1 MPRTV
6 VVVGA
11 GISGL
16 AAALHLTRSAA
27 AAPKV
32 FLLEASDGT
41 GGWLQTTRTEDGAIF
56 EHGPRGVRP
65 AGTVGK
71 NTLQLVSE
79 LALDTDVI
87 PVTYS
92 NNASKDRYLFV
103 GGQLCKLPSNIRS
116 AFYRLPPFSQP
127 LARSLAREPF
137 VTRGKETDESVHHF
151 CTRRFGEEMAIY
163 AVDSLCRGVFAG
175 DSRKLSARSCFPAF
189 FQAERSFGS
198 VILGMLAGVGAT
210 KWDGVQT
217 GLMDRARREGWAQ
230 WTLKGGMQTL
240 PEAMEATLRRRGVEI
255 RLHTPVTRLQP
266 TEHGACQVLTD
277 GGTLTAD
284 HVFSSVPARVL
295 SSLLPPV
302 WQPLAK
308 TLNTIGSV
316 SVAVVNME
324 YEGLVLPV
332 SGFGHL
338 VPSGECSE
346 ILGVVYDSCCFPQQD
361 RSGPQTT
368 RLTVMMGGSWFTE
381 AFGDPRSVA
390 DDELLQRAVQ
400 AVQEQ
405 LGIVAQPLR
414 TVVRVQQDC
423 IPQYEIGHWKLLEGI
438 TGHGAARQVLK
449 KICTL
454 RGAPAVGG
462 AVPVRCWPPLSST
475 GPTGGN
481 LSSTGPTGGNLR
493 SQHRTR
499 SVFFISEINFF

>member
-16 AAALHLTRSAA
+16 AAALHLTRAA

-32 FLLEASDGT
+32 FLLEASDRT

-65 AGTVGK
+65 AGAMGK

-92 NNASKDRYLFV
+92 NNASKNRYLFV

-116 AFYRLPPFSQP
+116 TFYRLPPFSQP
-127 LARSLAREPF
+127 LAYSLAREPF

-175 DSRKLSARSCFPAF
+175 DSRKLSARSCFPAQ

-198 VILGMLAGVGAT
+198 VILGMLAGVGVT
-210 KWDGVQT
+210 KWDGEHT
-217 GLMDRARREGWAQ
+217 GLMDRAQREGWTQ

-240 PEAMEATLRRRGVEI
+240 PEAMEATLRKRGVEI
-255 RLHTPVTRLQP
+255 HLHTPVTHLQP
-266 TEHGACQVLTD
+266 TEDGACQVLMD
-277 GGTLTAD
+277 GGSLTAD

-308 TLNTIGSV
+308 TLKAIGSV

-346 ILGVVYDSCCFPQQD
+346 ILGVVYDSCSFPQQD
-361 RSGPQTT
+361 QSGSQTT
-368 RLTVMMGGSWFTE
+368 RLT
-381 AFGDPRSVA
+381 
-390 DDELLQRAVQ
+390 
-400 AVQEQ
+400 
-405 LGIVAQPLR
+405 
-414 TVVRVQQDC
+414 DC
-423 IPQYEIGHWKLLEGI
+423 IPQYEIGHWKLLGLI
-438 TGHGAARQVLK
+438 SLQPCLRYPNNIIVTHSHLGFKLMALFL
-449 KICTL
+449 TL
-454 RGAPAVGG
+454 RAFRYRIFNPFLLSLFESLPIVLNPAPRTPIGLCAPRILLSFLNLLILSTHLTPCRIFVGG
-462 AVPVRCWPPLSST
+462 DKNYKSEKTSWESSI
-475 GPTGGN
+475 GFQIAKMW
-481 LSSTGPTGGNLR
+481 R
-493 SQHRTR
+493 
-499 SVFFISEINFF
+499 

>member
-16 AAALHLTRSAA
+16 AAALHLTRAA

-32 FLLEASDGT
+32 FLLEASDRT

-65 AGTVGK
+65 AGAMGK

-87 PVTYS
+87 PVSYS
-92 NNASKDRYLFV
+92 NNASKNRYLFV

-116 AFYRLPPFSQP
+116 TFYRLPPFSQP
-127 LARSLAREPF
+127 LACSLAREPF

-175 DSRKLSARSCFPAF
+175 DSRKLSARSCFPAQ

-198 VILGMLAGVGAT
+198 VILGMLAGVGVT
-210 KWDGVQT
+210 KWDGEHT
-217 GLMDRARREGWAQ
+217 GLMDRARHEGWTQ

-255 RLHTPVTRLQP
+255 HLHTPVTHLQP
-266 TEHGACQVLTD
+266 TEDGACQVLMD

-308 TLNTIGSV
+308 TLKAIGSV

-332 SGFGHL
+332 S
-338 VPSGECSE
+338 
-346 ILGVVYDSCCFPQQD
+346 
-361 RSGPQTT
+361 
-368 RLTVMMGGSWFTE
+368 VMMGGSWFTE
-381 AFGDPRSVA
+381 AFGDPWSVA
-390 DDELLQRAVQ
+390 EDQLLQRAVQ

-414 TVVRVQQDC
+414 TIVRVQQDC
-423 IPQYEIGHWKLLEGI
+423 IPQYEIGHWKLLADISGFIEHNRLPLTLI
-438 TGHGAARQVLK
+438 GASYQGVSVNDCIYQA
-449 KICTL
+449 
-454 RGAPAVGG
+454 
-462 AVPVRCWPPLSST
+462 
-475 GPTGGN
+475 
-481 LSSTGPTGGNLR
+481 
-493 SQHRTR
+493 QH
-499 SVFFISEINFF
+499 SVERLCH

>member
-1 MPRTV
+1 M
-6 VVVGA
+6 A
-11 GISGL
+11 L
-16 AAALHLTRSAA
+16 AAGCRLHGQKTGQSSSMDPGECAPLEQWGRTRS
-27 AAPKV
+27 
-32 FLLEASDGT
+32 S
-41 GGWLQTTRTEDGAIF
+41 W
-56 EHGPRGVRP
+56 
-65 AGTVGK
+65 
-71 NTLQLVSE
+71 
-79 LALDTDVI
+79 
-87 PVTYS
+87 
-92 NNASKDRYLFV
+92 
-103 GGQLCKLPSNIRS
+103 S

-481 LSSTGPTGGNLR
+481 LSSTGPTGGNLSSTGPTGGNLR

>member
-16 AAALHLTRSAA
+16 AAALHLTRAA

-32 FLLEASDGT
+32 FLLEASDRT

-65 AGTVGK
+65 AGAMGK

-92 NNASKDRYLFV
+92 NNASKNRYLFV

-116 AFYRLPPFSQP
+116 TFYRLPPFSQP
-127 LARSLAREPF
+127 LAYSLAREPF

-175 DSRKLSARSCFPAF
+175 DSRKLSARSCFPAQ

-198 VILGMLAGVGAT
+198 VILGMLAGVGVT
-210 KWDGVQT
+210 KWDGEHT
-217 GLMDRARREGWAQ
+217 GLMDRAQREGWTQ

-240 PEAMEATLRRRGVEI
+240 PEAMEATLRKRGVEI
-255 RLHTPVTRLQP
+255 HLHTPVTHLQP
-266 TEHGACQVLTD
+266 TEDGACQ
-277 GGTLTAD
+277 
-284 HVFSSVPARVL
+284 
-295 SSLLPPV
+295 
-302 WQPLAK
+302 
-308 TLNTIGSV
+308 
-316 SVAVVNME
+316 
-324 YEGLVLPV
+324 
-332 SGFGHL
+332 
-338 VPSGECSE
+338 
-346 ILGVVYDSCCFPQQD
+346 
-361 RSGPQTT
+361 
-368 RLTVMMGGSWFTE
+368 VMMGGSWFTE
-381 AFGDPRSVA
+381 AFGDPWSVA
-390 DDELLQRAVQ
+390 EDQLLQRAVQ

-414 TVVRVQQDC
+414 TIVRVQQDC
-423 IPQYEIGHWKLLEGI
+423 IPQYEIGHWKLLGLI
-438 TGHGAARQVLK
+438 SLQPCLRYPNNIIVTHSHLGFKLMALFL
-449 KICTL
+449 TL
-454 RGAPAVGG
+454 RAFRYRIFNPFLLSLFESLPIVLNPAPRTPIGLCAPRILLSFLNLLILSTHLTPCRIFVGG
-462 AVPVRCWPPLSST
+462 DKNYKSEKTSWESSI
-475 GPTGGN
+475 GFQIAKMW
-481 LSSTGPTGGNLR
+481 R
-493 SQHRTR
+493 
-499 SVFFISEINFF
+499 